1 MTSSWRS
8 AYPAARLLLAAIFIL
23 SGAGKL
29 LDVPETAADIAA
41 LGLPLPALGAV
52 GAVGAGVLELVCG
65 VLLVL
70 GRKTGW
76 AATGLLLFMVPVTLL
91 FEHPFRGGMGAWY
104 DFFKNLAIMGGLLL
118 VVLREADAAR
128 NDRDVATA
136 GRGAF

>member
-41 LGLPLPALGAV
+41 LGLPLPALGAI
-52 GAVGAGVLELVCG
+52 GAAVLELVCG

-76 AATGLLLFMVPVTLL
+76 VAAGLLLFMVPVTLL

-128 NDRDVATA
+128 NDREVATA
-136 GRGAF
+136 GRGAP